1 MSTVTELTVI
11 VRDITDLDS
20 VDLPL
25 SLIQQYMKDG
35 FQRIIN
41 LERRWP
47 FLQETYTMN
56 TVNGQ
61 REYPIS
67 GIGSGDLREVVSMV
81 DNSTSGNRLTLT
93 SVDYAEAMW
102 NGSLDIPSRPLN
114 YTLWGDTI
122 SLYPKPDTVYP
133 ITVRGYRKPSYTW
146 VTNNSLEIDC
156 DDRFH
161 LAIAYYAISQ
171 SYKRQE
177 DNEMSAMYKQS
188 FDEAVSLAR
197 REIMRPDSHRP
208 MVLSKGATRFSEK
221 FWLESLGRTL

>member
-1 MSTVTELTVI
+1 MSTVAELTTI

-56 TVNGQ
+56 TVINQ

-93 SVDYAEAMW
+93 STDYAEAMW

-133 ITVRGYRKPSYTW
+133 ITVRGYRQPSYTR
-146 VTNNSLEIDC
+146 VTNNTLEIDC

-188 FDEAVSLAR
+188 FDEAVALAR

-208 MVLSKGATRFSEK
+208 MVMSKGSTRFSEK

>member
-1 MSTVTELTVI
+1 MSTVSDLTII

-47 FLQETYTMN
+47 FLQETYSMN
-56 TVNGQ
+56 TVVNQ

-67 GIGSGDLREVVSMV
+67 GIGSGDLREVISMV

-93 SVDYAEAMW
+93 STDYAEAMW
-102 NGSLDIPSRPLN
+102 NGSLDTPSRPLH

-122 SLYPKPDTVYP
+122 SLYPKPDAVYP

-146 VTNNSLEIDC
+146 
-156 DDRFH
+156 

>member
-1 MSTVTELTVI
+1 MSTVSDLTII

-47 FLQETYTMN
+47 FLQETYSMN
-56 TVNGQ
+56 TVVNQ

-67 GIGSGDLREVVSMV
+67 GIGSGDLREVISMV

-93 SVDYAEAMW
+93 STDYAEAMW
-102 NGSLDIPSRPLN
+102 NGSLDTPSRPLH

-122 SLYPKPDTVYP
+122 SLYPKPDAVYP

-146 VTNNSLEIDC
+146 VTNNTLEIDC

-161 LAIAYYAISQ
+161 LAIAYYTISQ

-197 REIMRPDSHRP
+197 RKIMRPDSHRP
-208 MVLSKGATRFSEK
+208 AVLSKGGTRFSEK

>member
-1 MSTVTELTVI
+1 MSTVAELTTI

-56 TVNGQ
+56 TVINQ

-93 SVDYAEAMW
+93 STDYAEAMW
-102 NGSLDIPSRPLN
+102 NGSIDIPSRPLN

-146 VTNNSLEIDC
+146 VTNNTLEIDC

-188 FDEAVSLAR
+188 FDEAVALAR

-208 MVLSKGATRFSEK
+208 MVMSKGSTRFSEK